1 MSANKYLPSKL
12 KFDIETNPF
21 RAVNNDGNG
30 DVFSDS
36 FYYDDFKTGLKST
49 QQLNVDWSRF
59 ENHTFFMPAE
69 VKTNI
74 AFEQIINKY
83 PFDGT
88 KKEVRKFLDDLTGF
102 EKWVFDN
109 FPKNLGSLDFYESHI
124 RVKDSAGNTFT
135 DLSKNKTGDSKIN
148 PPNEFIPLSIEF
160 MLTIP
165 DEMQP
170 AEQKSVICQ
179 KISSPDMGFSVH
191 LINENQ
197 NPKIQFLVVSGSTY
211 LEGNCDIEKNT
222 RNHLCISLERNK
234 VSTNKSLSSIKIFNN
249 EKLLVSTREVNIGF
263 LDINDSDFIIG
274 SGSKVTWRENQF
286 IPENTLLANIDE
298 FRIFHSSR
306 TLKQQQLYSEKN
318 IFPLVDE
325 LGNSDIR
332 LYYKFNEPKGL
343 GSESGVVLDS
353 SGNSLHSYVQG
364 YSDILRKNSVLK
376 KENESLNPN
385 LFPGSSGVLNLN
397 RRLLEEASNYDSQNP
412 NLITKLIPPHFLR
425 EGAKNEGFGN
435 NVNGNSTESYTGN
448 SIPGSGVLGSHQI
461 LLSFLF
467 IWAKF
472 FDEIKLFVDQFSNL
486 KNVDYEDTETAPN
499 NLLDSIFEEY
509 GLNFPCFFSDS
520 EVQQYLDGEDV
531 GEKNENPLKWIQ
543 SQISKRT
550 LVSLPS
556 ILSSKG
562 TQQSI
567 KSFLKTVGLDPDNSV
582 IIKEYGGPNR
592 NNITNSREN
601 RKKNI
606 SMLKIYDNSYVKSSY
621 LSGSRI
627 EPGWPEITGNWV
639 NNQSTNKNDGLFTSG
654 SWFVEGNFKF
664 IPGTNKNDRSLMRL
678 MTVGSLGE
686 FVTHNLIAIPPEVY
700 DDKTRISLSFLDTQ
714 GVNSMF
720 IDIPGEGIFDGEIW
734 NVSFGKIR
742 NDDPDFDSLTT
753 EYHLRV
759 GKQNNGEIS
768 SYYTKSLPYN
778 GLSQFEN
785 INSQYNA
792 SGSFI
797 SIGRLENQVNGTWSM
812 PLTSTFDG
820 NISNLR
826 FWSKGLSHKETKEHV
841 KNITSFGS
849 NDPKV
854 SYNFNGKQS
863 GSFGRLRVDAIQKQG
878 NVTPDLIGEIEIL
891 DFTNNFFSL
900 SGHNFFEST
909 CFSPEIIS
917 YSQLST
923 NFDEDSTNQ
932 KVRYRSVEELQEDE
946 LEKSWITTGNVYKI
960 VDPERRFNNNRF
972 TVEFSLIEALNR
984 DISNMFSSYEKFN
997 NYLGDPNL
1005 LFSGDYPEISHLSE
1019 VYFNR
1024 HSEKLNFAKFF
1035 EFYRWFD
1042 SSIGLFIDQLIPK
1055 RTNFKGTQHTIEPHM
1070 LERSKIQ
1077 YYYHENYTFNQFEK
1091 KNTKIPTYESLIRK
1105 Y

>member
-21 RAVNNDGNG
+21 RAVTNDGND

-36 FYYDDFKTGLKST
+36 FYYDDFSSGLKST

-74 AFEQIINKY
+74 AFEQIINKF

-88 KKEVRKFLDDLTGF
+88 KKEVRKFLDGLTGF
-102 EKWVFDN
+102 EKWVFDS
-109 FPKNLGSLDFYESHI
+109 FPKNLGSLDFYESYI
-124 RVKDSAGNTFT
+124 IVKDSAGNTFT

-148 PPNEFIPLSIEF
+148 PLNEFTPLSIEF

-165 DEMQP
+165 EGAQSI
-170 AEQKSVICQ
+170 EQKSVICQ
-179 KISSPDMGFSVH
+179 KISSSDMGFSVH

-197 NPKIQFLVVSGSTY
+197 NPKIQFLVVSGSKY
-211 LEGNCDIEKNT
+211 LEGSCDIEKSA

-234 VSTNKSLSSIKIFNN
+234 VSANKSLSSIKIFNN
-249 EKLLVSTREVNIGF
+249 ESLLVSTEEMNIGF
-263 LDINDSDFIIG
+263 LDINNSDFIIG
-274 SGSKVTWRENQF
+274 SGSKVSWKENQF

-318 IFPLVDE
+318 IFPSIDE
-325 LGNSDIR
+325 SGESDVR

-353 SGNSLHSYVQG
+353 SGNSLHSYIQG
-364 YSDILRKNSVLK
+364 YNDFLRKPSVLK
-376 KENESLNPN
+376 KENESLNPV

-397 RRLLEEASNYDSQNP
+397 KTLLEEASNYDSYNP

-435 NVNGNSTESYTGN
+435 NINGKSVENYSGN
-448 SIPGSGVLGSHQI
+448 GIPGSGILGSQQI

-472 FDEIKLFVDQFSNL
+472 FDEIKLYVDQFSNL
-486 KNVDYEDTETAPN
+486 KNVDYDDIETVPN
-499 NLLDSIFEEY
+499 NLLDSIFDEY
-509 GLNFPCFFSDS
+509 GLNFPSFFSDS
-520 EVQQYLDGEDV
+520 EVQQYLGGEDI

-550 LVSLPS
+550 LISLPA

-606 SMLKIYDNSYVKSSY
+606 SMLKIYDSSYVKSDY

-627 EPGWPEITGNWV
+627 EPGWPGLAGNWV
-639 NNQSTNKNDGLFTSG
+639 NGQSNNKNDGLFTSG
-654 SWFVEGNFKF
+654 SWFIEGNFKF
-664 IPGTNKNDRSLMRL
+664 IPEDSVRERGLMRL

-686 FVTHNLIAIPPEVY
+686 FVTHNLTATPPEIY
-700 DDKTRISLSFLDTQ
+700 GDKSRVSLSFYNIVDSLFVDMS
-714 GVNSMF
+714 GS
-720 IDIPGEGIFDGEIW
+720 GIFDGEIW
-734 NVSFGKIR
+734 NISFGKIR
-742 NDDPDFDSLTT
+742 NDDPNFDSLTT
-753 EYHLRV
+753 QYHLRV

-768 SYYTKSLPYN
+768 SYYANSISINDLTQS
-778 GLSQFEN
+778 EN
-785 INSQYNA
+785 INSHYNA

-797 SIGRLENQVNGTWSM
+797 SIGKYENQFNGA

-820 NISNLR
+820 MISNLR
-826 FWSKGLSHKETKEHV
+826 FWSKGLSQKETKEHI
-841 KNITSFGS
+841 KNIMSFGS
-849 NDPKV
+849 DEPEI

-863 GSFGRLRVDAIQKQG
+863 GSFGRLRLDSIQKQG
-878 NVTPDLIGEIEIL
+878 NSTPDLLGGIEIL
-891 DFTNNFFSL
+891 DFTNNFSNL
-900 SGHNFFEST
+900 NGHNFFEST
-909 CFSPEIIS
+909 CFSPEVIN

-932 KVRYRSVEELQEDE
+932 KVRYRGVDELQEDE
-946 LEKSWITTGNVYKI
+946 LEKSWITTGGVYKI
-960 VDPERRFNNNRF
+960 IDPERRFNNNRF
-972 TVEFSLIEALNR
+972 TVEFSLVEALNR
-984 DISNMFSSYEKFN
+984 DITNMFSSYEKFN

-1019 VYFNR
+1019 IYFNR

-1091 KNTKIPTYESLIRK
+1091 KNTKIPMYESLIRK